1 MVRGRSLEMTG
12 RGGCSRP
19 TAHAHNQGCINYEWV
34 GNSPVN
40 QILFILFRDKLVK
53 RRGAAESSMDF
64 TSHRLASLGGDS
76 PPFARPGRVPRFARP
91 GLASLGWGSL
101 RSPEARFA
109 RLGLAS
115 LACGSLRS
123 AGVSAYLGTVLVHMY
138 TCTYSS
144 IGGATGDFETHYRYV
159 SKMRQPATRLLLP
172 LSLSR
177 H

>member
-1 MVRGRSLEMTG
+1 MRREMRKRS
-12 RGGCSRP
+12 
-19 TAHAHNQGCINYEWV
+19 AQKFWNQSI
-34 GNSPVN
+34 
-40 QILFILFRDKLVK
+40 K

-64 TSHRLASLGGDS
+64 TYIS
-76 PPFARPGRVPRFARP
+76 PPRFARRRVPRFARP

-144 IGGATGDFETHYRYV
+144 IGGANIPVTLKHITGMFRKCVNLQLGY
-159 SKMRQPATRLLLP
+159 
-172 LSLSR
+172 
-177 H
+177 

>member
-1 MVRGRSLEMTG
+1 MVLASTRVRTRVRTRGRTRVRTRAE
-12 RGGCSRP
+12 
-19 TAHAHNQGCINYEWV
+19 
-34 GNSPVN
+34 
-40 QILFILFRDKLVK
+40 LVK

-64 TSHRLASLGGDS
+64 TC
-76 PPFARPGRVPRFARP
+76 FARRRVPRFARP

-138 TCTYSS
+138 TC
-144 IGGATGDFETHYRYV
+144 EYRW
-159 SKMRQPATRLLLP
+159 R
-172 LSLSR
+172 
-177 H
+177 